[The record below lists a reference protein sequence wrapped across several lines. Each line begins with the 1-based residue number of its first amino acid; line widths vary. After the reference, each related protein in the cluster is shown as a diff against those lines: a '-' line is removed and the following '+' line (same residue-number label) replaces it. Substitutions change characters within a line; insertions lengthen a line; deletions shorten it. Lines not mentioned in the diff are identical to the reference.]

1 MIHVGLVFAAAAV
14 PTVLVGLVLL
24 RVHRRLP
31 SLRWTV
37 LVVAVAAVV
46 AAAGVVAASAAAMF
60 LSAHDLE
67 LVYAALAFGVTLGVL
82 FALAVAGPL
91 TSDLRVLA
99 DAAGSV
105 ADGDLT
111 VRTDLERKDEIGTL
125 ARDVDAMVDRLRELQ
140 SRRDRDEAARR
151 ELLAAIS
158 HDLRTPLATLRAAV
172 EALQDGVAADEQRY
186 LSSMANDVDLL
197 TGMVDDLFLIARL
210 DAGKIELERMP
221 VDLTE
226 LADSA
231 AESMATLAR
240 QREVRVEVDGDAP
253 LRTTADARA
262 VTRVLR
268 NLLDNAVRHAPRGSA
283 VRIELRDGSQQTVR
297 VLDDGAGFGDQFLAS
312 AFEAFSR
319 ADSARTR
326 DAGAGLGLAIAK
338 GLVEAHGGTIWADPG
353 PGGAVGFALPAS
365 GS

>member
-1 MIHVGLVFAAAAV
+1 MIPVAVVFAAVAV
-14 PTVLVGLVLL
+14 PTVLVGVLL
-24 RVHRRLP
+24 VRVHRRLP

-46 AAAGVVAASAAAMF
+46 AAAGVVAAAAAAMF

-67 LVYAALAFGVTLGVL
+67 LVYAALAFGVALGAF

-91 TSDLRVLA
+91 TSDLRVVA

-111 VRTDLERKDEIGTL
+111 VRTGIERKDEVGTL

-140 SRRDRDEAARR
+140 SRRDDDEAARSH
-151 ELLAAIS
+151 LLAAIS

-172 EALQDGVAADEQRY
+172 EALQDGVASDEPRY
-186 LSSMANDVDLL
+186 LTSMANDVELL

-210 DAGKIELERMP
+210 DAGKMQLECLP
-221 VDLTE
+221 VDLAE

-231 AESMATLAR
+231 AESMAPLAQ

-253 LRTTADARA
+253 LRTNADARG

-268 NLLDNAVRHAPRGSA
+268 NLIDNAVRHAPGGST
-283 VRIELRDGSQQTVR
+283 VRVELLDGSPQVVR
-297 VLDDGAGFGDQFLAS
+297 VLDEGAGFSKEFLAS

-319 ADSARTR
+319 ADTARTR

-338 GLVEAHGGTIWADPG
+338 GLVEAQGGTIWAEPG
-353 PGGAVGFALPAS
+353 PGGAVAFTLPAHP
-365 GS
+365 